1 MYASSTVRLQISIS
15 ECFIYTYTF
24 YDVILLYSILLCGPL
39 IFLEKKPSLITLRKY
54 QQELAKL
61 ALKGENTIIL
71 TGTNAGKTYV
81 AFHIIENHFIKN
93 PEGKLFIYII
103 E

>member
-1 MYASSTVRLQISIS
+1 MYASSTVRLQISIP
-15 ECFIYTYTF
+15 ECVIYTYTF

-71 TGTNAGKTYV
+71 VGTNAGKTYV

>member
-1 MYASSTVRLQISIS
+1 MHL
-15 ECFIYTYTF
+15 
-24 YDVILLYSILLCGPL
+24 LLYACKYPFQNVYLHVYVLRCNIIVFNTIMWSIYF
-39 IFLEKKPSLITLRKY
+39 FLEKKPSLITLRKY

-61 ALKGENTIIL
+61 ALKGENIIL
-71 TGTNAGKTYV
+71 LVGTNAGKTYV